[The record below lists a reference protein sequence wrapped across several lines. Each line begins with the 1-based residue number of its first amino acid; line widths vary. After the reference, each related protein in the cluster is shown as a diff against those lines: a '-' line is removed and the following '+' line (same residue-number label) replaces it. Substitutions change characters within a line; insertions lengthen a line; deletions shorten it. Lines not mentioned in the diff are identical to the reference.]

1 MIYTHVYVYIRTYIH
16 ICRYTYIHISC
27 RVKVTKLSWT
37 HGTTCLHGDEL
48 HGCCMLRNLDKANSS
63 VVTNPKPFQ
72 YTRWDPTIV
81 ISRVITPLIGVLIP
95 ATHFIRLLIGVSIP
109 FVTIVGAHFV
119 ASAGIEQV
127 FREVQHFHCLASEII
142 PDIPRSEYLE
152 KCSKLMVL
160 ESVAKKSSFMM
171 ESYFRATRKFLF
183 PRSFQ
188 VNRHIYQTISSCS
201 CGYSSPNVCI

>member
-1 MIYTHVYVYIRTYIH
+1 MGWFQPPTIAVFVLHDVLLLFNEQKQSTHTFVYRAKRRGGFKLICECAIFFFGKQMIYTHVYVYIRTYIH

-95 ATHFIRLLIGVSIP
+95 ATHL
-109 FVTIVGAHFV
+109 
-119 ASAGIEQV
+119 
-127 FREVQHFHCLASEII
+127 
-142 PDIPRSEYLE
+142 
-152 KCSKLMVL
+152 
-160 ESVAKKSSFMM
+160 
-171 ESYFRATRKFLF
+171 
-183 PRSFQ
+183 
-188 VNRHIYQTISSCS
+188 
-201 CGYSSPNVCI
+201 